1 VAHLDTLPYKEGS
14 PLTTVTKIGIMLVD
28 YSSEEHSSHR
38 DIYMVEVEG
47 EGNEDPNELL
57 GKISVDVV
65 TADAG
70 NENDAERAARKLRNQ
85 KRATRTKNAACG
97 LTSVSNSQ
105 QLVKGV
111 SKPRSPTSQV
121 SQPY

>member
-1 VAHLDTLPYKEGS
+1 
-14 PLTTVTKIGIMLVD
+14 MLVD

-105 QLVKGV
+105 Q
-111 SKPRSPTSQV
+111 
-121 SQPY
+121 Y